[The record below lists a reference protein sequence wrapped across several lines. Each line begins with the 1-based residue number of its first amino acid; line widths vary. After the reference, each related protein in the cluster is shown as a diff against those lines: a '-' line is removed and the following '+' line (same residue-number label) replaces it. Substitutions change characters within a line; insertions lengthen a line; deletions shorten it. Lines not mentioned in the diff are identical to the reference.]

1 MELLDLDGVI
11 EKGVFEIPSYQRGYA
26 WQMRQLKDFWNDLE
40 HVSKLGNQ
48 FHYMH
53 SLTLRELENEFE
65 NSAFE
70 IIDGQQRLATS
81 LILLGLLAKTTQNK
95 DPKYSL
101 INLEPILSYKYYG
114 LSEAF
119 RAITE
124 EEKDLEAF
132 KTSFYAK
139 NLIEAYAFFK
149 EKISD
154 TPIETL
160 EKMFDAL
167 IKKMLFSVVGLNDS
181 RIDPFSSFETI
192 NNRGK
197 DLSTLELLKN
207 RLHFVA
213 HKICE
218 GKKLEKL
225 QQEIND
231 TYTLIYHD
239 LRQFEDDHLEGFLK
253 HFVAYYYG
261 EKGDFKKRLLEM
273 EFNAHKRYTDN
284 TNFNDEYE
292 KIDELLLYLSYSS
305 KVWYFLHTLDD
316 EELRIEITPK
326 MRGLLDKMRRLNA
339 LNDNAFLPLLLS
351 LLTIQR
357 AGKSANEQPY
367 TTKELEGLLEHLERF
382 GFLIYVV
389 AGKNTAKNE
398 WIELAFKAIQA
409 YRFWGDKITIENLPT
424 LEENFFNRQGNS
436 ALELLEESIH
446 SLKNTE
452 KWYKWGKALNYL
464 LYEYE
469 LHHNPETTLNFDG
482 SIESI
487 EHILPQ
493 NPDQGYSA
501 KEKNWAKN
509 PNIVHALGNLLL
521 MAKNANSSLSNKP
534 FDEKRKEYLKGSYS
548 EKEVAKNASFGVE
561 QIKERS
567 EKLLDF
573 LIARYRIAEL
583 VDESTI
589 KAFKNALL
597 KTLDD
602 ASLKNKGSIFSA
614 SNHNKEE
621 QAMLKR

>member
-1 MELLDLDGVI
+1 MELLNLDGVI

-26 WQMRQLKDFWNDLE
+26 WQDRQLKDFWNDLE
-40 HVSKLGNQ
+40 HVSKLGDK

-65 NSAFE
+65 SSAFE

-81 LILLGLLAKTTQNK
+81 LILLGLLAKITQHK

-114 LSEAF
+114 LNEAF
-119 RAITE
+119 RAIME
-124 EEKDLEAF
+124 EEKDLKAF

-139 NLIEAYAFFK
+139 NLIDAYAFFK
-149 EKISD
+149 EKIRD
-154 TPIETL
+154 TPIGTL

-167 IKKMLFSVVGLNDS
+167 IKKMLFSVVELNDN

-213 HKICE
+213 HKICDE
-218 GKKLEKL
+218 GDLENL
-225 QQEIND
+225 QNEIND
-231 TYTLIYHD
+231 TYTRIYYD
-239 LRQFEDDHLEGFLK
+239 LRHFKDDHLEGFLK

-273 EFNAHKRYTDN
+273 EFNAHQRYTDN
-284 TNFNDEYE
+284 TNFDDEYE
-292 KIDELLLYLSYSS
+292 KIDDLLFYLSYSS
-305 KVWYFLHTLDD
+305 KVWHFLHTLDEKSIVLIFD
-316 EELRIEITPK
+316 DNRKLEMEITPK
-326 MRGLLDKMRRLNA
+326 MHGLLDKMRHLNA
-339 LNDNAFLPLLLS
+339 LSDNDFLPLLLS
-351 LLTIQR
+351 LLTIQLVGR
-357 AGKSANEQPY
+357 SANEQPY
-367 TTKELEGLLEHLERF
+367 TTQELEGLLEYLERF
-382 GFLIYVV
+382 GFLIYGV
-389 AGKNTAKNE
+389 ADKNTAKKE
-398 WIELAFKAIQA
+398 WIELAFQAFRA
-409 YRFWGDKITIENLPT
+409 YRYGEENIVIEKLPT
-424 LEENFFNRQGNS
+424 LEKSFFNRQGNS

-446 SLKNTE
+446 SKKNTE
-452 KWYKWGKALNYL
+452 KWYQWGKALNYL

-469 LHHNPETTLNFDG
+469 LHHNPETTLNFDS

-493 NPDQGYSA
+493 KPDQGYSA
-501 KEKNWAKN
+501 KEKSWAKN
-509 PNIVHALGNLLL
+509 PHIVHALGNLLL
-521 MAKNANSSLSNKP
+521 IAKNANSSLSNKP
-534 FDEKRKEYLKGSYS
+534 FEEKRKQYLKGSYS
-548 EKEVAKNASFGVE
+548 EKEVAKNASFGVA

-573 LIARYRIAEL
+573 LIAHYRIAEL
-583 VDESTI
+583 VGESAI

-597 KTLDD
+597 KEI
-602 ASLKNKGSIFSA
+602 K
-614 SNHNKEE
+614 
-621 QAMLKR
+621 

>member
-1 MELLDLDGVI
+1 MELLNLDGVI

-26 WQMRQLKDFWNDLE
+26 WQERQLKDFWNDLE
-40 HVSKLGNQ
+40 HVSKLGDK

-53 SLTLRELENEFE
+53 SLTLRELENDFE

-119 RAITE
+119 RAIME
-124 EEKDLEAF
+124 EEKDLEKF
-132 KTSFYAK
+132 QTSFYAK
-139 NLIEAYAFFK
+139 NLIDAYAFFK

-154 TPIETL
+154 TPVGTL

-167 IKKMLFSVVGLNDS
+167 IKKMLFSVVELNDN

-213 HKICE
+213 HKICN

-239 LRQFEDDHLEGFLK
+239 LRHFEDDHLENFLK

-261 EKGDFKKRLLEM
+261 EKRDFKERLLNTA
-273 EFNAHKRYTDN
+273 FDAHKKYDDLY
-284 TNFNDEYE
+284 DEYE
-292 KIDELLLYLSYSS
+292 KINDLLLHLSYSS

-326 MRGLLDKMRRLNA
+326 MRGLLEKMRRLNA
-339 LNDNAFLPLLLS
+339 LSDNAFLPLLLS
-351 LLTIQR
+351 LLTIQLAVR
-357 AGKSANEQPY
+357 SGSERHY
-367 TTKELEGLLEHLERF
+367 TTKELEGLLEYLERF
-382 GFLIYVV
+382 GFLIYGV
-389 AGKNTAKNE
+389 ADGKNTAKNE
-398 WIELAFKAIQA
+398 WIRLAFKAIQA
-409 YRFWGDKITIENLPT
+409 CRFWEDKITIEDLPT
-424 LEENFFNRQGNS
+424 LEKNFFKGEHS
-436 ALELLEESIH
+436 GLELLEESIH
-446 SLKNTE
+446 SKKNTE
-452 KWYKWGKALNYL
+452 RWYRWGKALNYL

-469 LHHNPETTLNFDG
+469 LHHNPETTLNFDS

-493 NPDQGYSA
+493 KPDQGYNA
-501 KEKNWAKN
+501 KEKSWAKN
-509 PNIVHALGNLLL
+509 PHIVHALGNLLL
-521 MAKNANSSLSNKP
+521 ISKNANSSLSNKP
-534 FDEKRKEYLKGSYS
+534 FDEKRKAYLKGSYS
-548 EKEVAKNASFGVE
+548 EKEVAKNASFGVV

-573 LIARYRIAEL
+573 LIAHYRIAEL
-583 VDESTI
+583 VGESAI

-597 KTLDD
+597 KE
-602 ASLKNKGSIFSA
+602 I
-614 SNHNKEE
+614 
-621 QAMLKR
+621 R

>member
-26 WQMRQLKDFWNDLE
+26 WQERQLKDFWNDLE

-124 EEKDLEAF
+124 EEKNLEAF

-167 IKKMLFSVVGLNDS
+167 IKKMLFSVVGLNDN

-213 HKICE
+213 HKICDE
-218 GKKLEKL
+218 EDLENL

-284 TNFNDEYE
+284 TNFNEEYE
-292 KIDELLLYLSYSS
+292 KIDDLLFYLSYSS
-305 KVWYFLHTLDD
+305 KVWYFLHTLDEKSITLIVD
-316 EELRIEITPK
+316 DNKKLEIEITPK
-326 MRGLLDKMRRLNA
+326 MRNLLEKMRRLNA

-351 LLTIQR
+351 LLTIQLVGR
-357 AGKSANEQPY
+357 SGDERHY
-367 TTKELEGLLEHLERF
+367 TTKELEDLLEHLERF
-382 GFLIYVV
+382 GFLIYGV

-424 LEENFFNRQGNS
+424 LEENFFKGKYS
-436 ALELLEESIH
+436 GLELLEESIH
-446 SLKNTE
+446 SKKNTE
-452 KWYKWGKALNYL
+452 KWYQWGKALNYL

-521 MAKNANSSLSNKP
+521 IPKNANSSLSNKP
-534 FDEKRKEYLKGSYS
+534 FDEKRKQYLKGSYS

-561 QIKERS
+561 RIKERS

-573 LIARYRIAEL
+573 LIAHYRIAEL
-583 VDESTI
+583 VGESAI
-589 KAFKNALL
+589 KAFKNA
-597 KTLDD
+597 
-602 ASLKNKGSIFSA
+602 SLKDIK
-614 SNHNKEE
+614 
-621 QAMLKR
+621 

>member
-1 MELLDLDGVI
+1 MELLNLDGVI

-26 WQMRQLKDFWNDLE
+26 WQERQLKDFWNDLE
-40 HVSKLGNQ
+40 HVSKLGDK

-53 SLTLRELENEFE
+53 SLTLRKSENELE
-65 NSAFE
+65 SSVFE

-81 LILLGLLAKTTQNK
+81 LILLGLLAKITQNK

-139 NLIEAYAFFK
+139 NLIDAYAFFK

-154 TPIETL
+154 TPIEVL

-167 IKKMLFSVVGLNDS
+167 IKKMLFSVVELNDN

-197 DLSTLELLKN
+197 DLSTLELFKN

-213 HKICE
+213 HKICD

-225 QQEIND
+225 QQEINN
-231 TYTLIYHD
+231 TYTLIYYTLIYYD
-239 LRQFEDDHLEGFLK
+239 LRHFKDDHLEGFLK

-284 TNFNDEYE
+284 TNFDDEYE
-292 KIDELLLYLSYSS
+292 KIDDLLFYLSYSS
-305 KVWYFLHTLDD
+305 KVWYFLHTLDEKSITLIFD
-316 EELRIEITPK
+316 DNKKLEMEITPK
-326 MRGLLDKMRRLNA
+326 MRNLLDKMRRLNA
-339 LNDNAFLPLLLS
+339 LSDNAFLPLLLS

-367 TTKELEGLLEHLERF
+367 TTKELEGLLEYLERF
-382 GFLIYVV
+382 GFLIYGV
-389 AGKNTAKNE
+389 AGKNTPKNE
-398 WIELAFKAIQA
+398 WIELAFIAFRA
-409 YRFWGDKITIENLPT
+409 YRYGEENIAIEDLPT
-424 LEENFFNRQGNS
+424 LEKSFFNRQGNS

-446 SLKNTE
+446 SKKNAE
-452 KWYKWGKALNYL
+452 KWYQWGKALNYL

-469 LHHNPETTLNFDG
+469 LHHNPETTLNFDS

-493 NPDQGYSA
+493 KPDQGYSA
-501 KEKNWAKN
+501 KEKSWAKN

-521 MAKNANSSLSNKP
+521 IAKNANSSLSNKP
-534 FDEKRKEYLKGSYS
+534 FEEKRKQYLKGSYS
-548 EKEVAKNASFGVE
+548 EKEVAKNASFGVA

-573 LIARYRIAEL
+573 LIAHYRIAEL
-583 VDESTI
+583 VGENAI
-589 KAFKNALL
+589 KAFKNAFL
-597 KTLDD
+597 KD
-602 ASLKNKGSIFSA
+602 I
-614 SNHNKEE
+614 E
-621 QAMLKR
+621 

>member
-1 MELLDLDGVI
+1 MELLDLDGVV

-26 WQMRQLKDFWNDLE
+26 WQERQLKDFWNDLE
-40 HVSKLGNQ
+40 HVSKLGDK

-53 SLTLRELENEFE
+53 SLTLRELENELE
-65 NSAFE
+65 DSAFE

-95 DPKYSL
+95 DPKYSSM
-101 INLEPILSYKYYG
+101 NLEPILSYKYYG

-119 RAITE
+119 RAIME
-124 EEKDLEAF
+124 EEKDLKAF

-139 NLIEAYAFFK
+139 NLIDAYAFFQ

-154 TPIETL
+154 TPVGTL

-167 IKKMLFSVVGLNDS
+167 TKKMLFSVVGLNDN

-213 HKICE
+213 HKICDE
-218 GKKLEKL
+218 EDLENL
-225 QQEIND
+225 QNEIND
-231 TYTLIYHD
+231 TYTRIYHD
-239 LRQFEDDHLEGFLK
+239 LRFFKDDHLESFLK

-261 EKGDFKKRLLEM
+261 ENSKFKERLLNTA
-273 EFNAHKRYTDN
+273 FDAHKKYDDLY
-284 TNFNDEYE
+284 DEYE
-292 KIDELLLYLSYSS
+292 KINDLLLYLSYSS

-326 MRGLLDKMRRLNA
+326 MHDLLDKMRRLNA
-339 LNDNAFLPLLLS
+339 LSENAFLPLLLS
-351 LLTIQR
+351 LLTIQLVGR
-357 AGKSANEQPY
+357 SGDERHY
-367 TTKELEGLLEHLERF
+367 TTKELEDLLEYLERF
-382 GFLIYVV
+382 GFLVYGV

-398 WIELAFKAIQA
+398 WIGLAFKAIQA
-409 YRFWGDKITIENLPT
+409 CRFWEDKITIEDLPT
-424 LEENFFNRQGNS
+424 LEKSFFNRQGNS
-436 ALELLEESIH
+436 ALELLEEYIH
-446 SLKNTE
+446 SKKNAE
-452 KWYKWGKALNYL
+452 KWYQWGKALNYL

-469 LHHNPETTLNFDG
+469 LYHNPETTLNFDS

-493 NPDQGYSA
+493 KPDQGYSA
-501 KEKNWAKN
+501 KEKSWAKN

-521 MAKNANSSLSNKP
+521 IPKNANSSLSNKP
-534 FDEKRKEYLKGSYS
+534 FEEKRKEYLKGSYS
-548 EKEVAKNASFGVE
+548 EKEVAKNASFGVV

-583 VDESTI
+583 VGESAI

-597 KTLDD
+597 K
-602 ASLKNKGSIFSA
+602 NI
-614 SNHNKEE
+614 E
-621 QAMLKR
+621 

>member
-1 MELLDLDGVI
+1 MELLNLDGVI

-26 WQMRQLKDFWNDLE
+26 WQERQLKDFWNDLE
-40 HVSKLGNQ
+40 HVSKLGDK

-53 SLTLRELENEFE
+53 SLTLRETENEFE
-65 NSAFE
+65 SGTFE

-139 NLIEAYAFFK
+139 NLIDAYAFFK

-167 IKKMLFSVVGLNDS
+167 IKKMLFSVVGLNDN

-197 DLSTLELLKN
+197 DLSTLELFKN

-213 HKICE
+213 HKICDE
-218 GKKLEKL
+218 GDLENL
-225 QQEIND
+225 QNEIND
-231 TYTLIYHD
+231 TYTRIYHD
-239 LRQFEDDHLEGFLK
+239 LRFFEDAHLEGFLK

-284 TNFNDEYE
+284 TNFDDEYE
-292 KIDELLLYLSYSS
+292 RIDDLLFYLSYSS
-305 KVWYFLHTLDD
+305 KVWHFLHTLDEKSITLIVD
-316 EELRIEITPK
+316 DNKKLEMEITPK

-339 LNDNAFLPLLLS
+339 LSDNAFLPLLLS
-351 LLTIQR
+351 LLTIQLVGR
-357 AGKSANEQPY
+357 SANEQPY
-367 TTKELEGLLEHLERF
+367 TTKELEGLLEYLERF
-382 GFLIYVV
+382 GFLIYGV

-398 WIELAFKAIQA
+398 WIELAFEAFRAFRYGEENIV
-409 YRFWGDKITIENLPT
+409 IEKLPT
-424 LEENFFNRQGNS
+424 LEKSFFNRQGNS
-436 ALELLEESIH
+436 GLELLEESIH
-446 SLKNTE
+446 SKKNAE
-452 KWYKWGKALNYL
+452 KWYQWGKALNYL

-469 LHHNPETTLNFDG
+469 LHHNPETTLNFDS

-493 NPDQGYSA
+493 NPDQGYST

-521 MAKNANSSLSNKP
+521 ISKNANSSLSNKP

-548 EKEVAKNASFGVE
+548 EKEVAKNASFGIE

-573 LIARYRIAEL
+573 LIAHYRIAEL
-583 VDESTI
+583 VNESAI
-589 KAFKNALL
+589 KAFKNA
-597 KTLDD
+597 
-602 ASLKNKGSIFSA
+602 SLKDIK
-614 SNHNKEE
+614 
-621 QAMLKR
+621 

>member
-1 MELLDLDGVI
+1 MELLNLDGVI

-26 WQMRQLKDFWNDLE
+26 WQKEQLKDFWNDLE
-40 HVSKLGNQ
+40 HVSKLGDK

-53 SLTLRELENEFE
+53 SLTLRELENELE
-65 NSAFE
+65 SSAFE

-114 LSEAF
+114 LNEAF
-119 RAITE
+119 RAIME
-124 EEKDLEAF
+124 EEKDLERFQTSFYA
-132 KTSFYAK
+132 SFYAK
-139 NLIEAYAFFK
+139 NLIEAYEFFQ

-154 TPIETL
+154 TPMETL

-167 IKKMLFSVVGLNDS
+167 TKKMLFSVVELNDN

-207 RLHFVA
+207 RLHFVS
-213 HKICE
+213 HKICDE
-218 GKKLEKL
+218 EDLENL
-225 QQEIND
+225 QQEINN

-239 LRQFEDDHLEGFLK
+239 LRRFKDDHLEDFLK

-261 EKGDFKKRLLEM
+261 EKSKFKERLLNTA
-273 EFNAHKRYTDN
+273 FDAHKKYDDLY
-284 TNFNDEYE
+284 DEYK
-292 KIDELLLYLSYSS
+292 KINDLLFYLSHSS

-326 MRGLLDKMRRLNA
+326 MRDLLDKMRRLNA
-339 LNDNAFLPLLLS
+339 LSENAFLPLLLS
-351 LLTIQR
+351 LLTIQLAVR
-357 AGKSANEQPY
+357 SGSERHY
-367 TTKELEGLLEHLERF
+367 TTKELEDLLEYLERF
-382 GFLIYVV
+382 GFLIYGV
-389 AGKNTAKNE
+389 AGKNTTKNE

-409 YRFWGDKITIENLPT
+409 CRFWGDKITIENLPE
-424 LEENFFNRQGNS
+424 LEKNFFNRQGNS

-446 SLKNTE
+446 SKKNTE

-469 LHHNPETTLNFDG
+469 LYHNPETTLNFD
-482 SIESI
+482 SSLESI

-493 NPDQGYSA
+493 KPDQGYSA
-501 KEKNWAKN
+501 KEKSWAKN

-521 MAKNANSSLSNKP
+521 IAKNANSSLSNKP
-534 FDEKRKEYLKGSYS
+534 FEEKRKAYLKGSYS

-573 LIARYRIAEL
+573 LIAHYRIAEL
-583 VDESTI
+583 VGESVI

-597 KTLDD
+597 KDI
-602 ASLKNKGSIFSA
+602 K
-614 SNHNKEE
+614 
-621 QAMLKR
+621 

>member
-1 MELLDLDGVI
+1 MELLNLDGVI

-26 WQMRQLKDFWNDLE
+26 WQERQLKDFWNDLE
-40 HVSKLGNQ
+40 HVSKLGDK

-65 NSAFE
+65 SSAFE

-81 LILLGLLAKTTQNK
+81 LILLGLLAKITQNK

-114 LSEAF
+114 LNEAF
-119 RAITE
+119 RAIME

-139 NLIEAYAFFK
+139 NLIDAYTFFK

-154 TPIETL
+154 TPMEAL

-167 IKKMLFSVVGLNDS
+167 IKKMLFSVVELNDN

-239 LRQFEDDHLEGFLK
+239 LRQFKDDHLESFLK

-292 KIDELLLYLSYSS
+292 RIDDLLFYLSYSS
-305 KVWYFLHTLDD
+305 KVWNFLHTLDEKSIALIVD
-316 EELRIEITPK
+316 DNKKLEMEITPK
-326 MRGLLDKMRRLNA
+326 MHNLLEKMQHLNA
-339 LNDNAFLPLLLS
+339 LSDNAFLPLLLS

-357 AGKSANEQPY
+357 AGRSANEQPY
-367 TTKELEGLLEHLERF
+367 TTQELEGLLEHLERF
-382 GFLIYVV
+382 GFLIYGV
-389 AGKNTAKNE
+389 AGKKTAKNE
-398 WIELAFKAIQA
+398 WIELAFEAFRAFRYGEENIV
-409 YRFWGDKITIENLPT
+409 IEKLPT
-424 LEENFFNRQGNS
+424 LEKSFFNRQGNS

-452 KWYKWGKALNYL
+452 KWYQWGKALNYL

-469 LHHNPETTLNFDG
+469 LHHNPETTLNFDS

-493 NPDQGYSA
+493 KPDQGYSA
-501 KEKNWAKN
+501 EEKSWAKN
-509 PNIVHALGNLLL
+509 PHIVHALGNLLL
-521 MAKNANSSLSNKP
+521 IPKNANSSLSNKP
-534 FDEKRKEYLKGSYS
+534 FDEKRKQYLKGSYS
-548 EKEVAKNASFGVE
+548 EKEVAKNASFGVA

-583 VDESTI
+583 VGENAI

-597 KTLDD
+597 KD
-602 ASLKNKGSIFSA
+602 I
-614 SNHNKEE
+614 E
-621 QAMLKR
+621 

>member
-11 EKGVFEIPSYQRGYA
+11 EKGVFEIPSYQMGYA
-26 WQMRQLKDFWNDLE
+26 WQKRQLKDFWNDLE

-114 LSEAF
+114 LREAF

-139 NLIEAYAFFK
+139 NLIETYEFFQ

-167 IKKMLFSVVGLNDS
+167 IKKMLFSVVGLNDN

-207 RLHFVA
+207 RSHFVA
-213 HKICE
+213 HKICD

-239 LRQFEDDHLEGFLK
+239 LRHFKDDHLEGFLK

-284 TNFNDEYE
+284 TNFDEEYK
-292 KIDELLLYLSYSS
+292 KIDDLLFYLSYSS
-305 KVWYFLHTLDD
+305 KVWNFLHTLDEKSIVLIFD
-316 EELRIEITPK
+316 DNRKLEMEITPK
-326 MRGLLDKMRRLNA
+326 MRGLLEKMRRLNA

-351 LLTIQR
+351 LLTIQL

-367 TTKELEGLLEHLERF
+367 TTKELEGLLEYLERF
-382 GFLIYVV
+382 GFLIYGV

-398 WIELAFKAIQA
+398 WIELAFEAFRA
-409 YRFWGDKITIENLPT
+409 YRDGKENIVIEKLPT
-424 LEENFFNRQGNS
+424 LEKNFFKGNYS
-436 ALELLEESIH
+436 GLELLEESIH
-446 SLKNTE
+446 SKKNAE
-452 KWYKWGKALNYL
+452 KKWYGVKALNYL

-521 MAKNANSSLSNKP
+521 IAKNANSFLSNKP
-534 FDEKRKEYLKGSYS
+534 FNEKRKQYLKGSYS

-573 LIARYRIAEL
+573 LIAHYRIAEL
-583 VDESTI
+583 VGESVI

-597 KTLDD
+597 KDI
-602 ASLKNKGSIFSA
+602 K
-614 SNHNKEE
+614 
-621 QAMLKR
+621 

>member
-26 WQMRQLKDFWNDLE
+26 WQEEQLKDFWNDLE
-40 HVSKLGNQ
+40 HVSKLGDK

-53 SLTLRELENEFE
+53 SLTLRELENELE
-65 NSAFE
+65 DSVFE

-81 LILLGLLAKTTQNK
+81 LILLGLLAKITQNK

-124 EEKDLEAF
+124 EEKDLKAF

-139 NLIEAYAFFK
+139 NLIDAYAFFQ

-154 TPIETL
+154 TPIEVL

-167 IKKMLFSVVGLNDS
+167 IKKMLFSVVELNDD

-213 HKICE
+213 HKICDE
-218 GKKLEKL
+218 EDLENL
-225 QQEIND
+225 QNEIND
-231 TYTLIYHD
+231 TYTRIYHD
-239 LRQFEDDHLEGFLK
+239 LRQFEDAHLESFLK

-261 EKGDFKKRLLEM
+261 ENSKFKERLLNTA
-273 EFNAHKRYTDN
+273 FDAHKKYDDLY
-284 TNFNDEYE
+284 DEYE
-292 KIDELLLYLSYSS
+292 KINDLLLYLSYSS
-305 KVWYFLHTLDD
+305 KVWNFLHTLDEKSIVLIFD
-316 EELRIEITPK
+316 GNRKLEMEITPK
-326 MRGLLDKMRRLNA
+326 MHGLLDKMRRLNA
-339 LNDNAFLPLLLS
+339 LSDNAFLPLLLS
-351 LLTIQR
+351 LLTIQLVGR
-357 AGKSANEQPY
+357 SANEQPY
-367 TTKELEGLLEHLERF
+367 TTQELEGLLEYLERF
-382 GFLIYVV
+382 GFLVYGV
-389 AGKNTAKNE
+389 AGKNTTKNE
-398 WIELAFKAIQA
+398 WIELAFRAFRA
-409 YRFWGDKITIENLPT
+409 YRSWEDRITIEDLPP
-424 LEENFFNRQGNS
+424 LEKHFFKGEHS
-436 ALELLEESIH
+436 ALELLEENIH
-446 SLKNTE
+446 SKKNTE
-452 KWYKWGKALNYL
+452 KWYQWGKVLNYL

-469 LHHNPETTLNFDG
+469 LYHNPETTLNFDG

-493 NPDQGYSA
+493 KPDQGYSA
-501 KEKNWAKN
+501 KEKSWAKN
-509 PNIVHALGNLLL
+509 PHIVHALGNLLL
-521 MAKNANSSLSNKP
+521 IAKNANSSLSNKP
-534 FDEKRKEYLKGSYS
+534 FEEKRKQYLKGSYS
-548 EKEVAKNASFGVE
+548 EKEVAKNASFGVA

-573 LIARYRIAEL
+573 LIAHYRIAEL
-583 VDESTI
+583 VGESEI

-597 KTLDD
+597 KD
-602 ASLKNKGSIFSA
+602 I
-614 SNHNKEE
+614 E
-621 QAMLKR
+621 

>member
-1 MELLDLDGVI
+1 MELLNLDGVI

-26 WQMRQLKDFWNDLE
+26 WQKRQLKDFWNDLE
-40 HVSKLGNQ
+40 HVSKLGDK

-65 NSAFE
+65 SSAFE

-81 LILLGLLAKTTQNK
+81 LILLGLLAKITQNK

-139 NLIEAYAFFK
+139 NLIDAYAFFQ

-154 TPIETL
+154 TPMETL

-167 IKKMLFSVVGLNDS
+167 IKKMLFSVVELNDN

-197 DLSTLELLKN
+197 DLSTLELFKN

-213 HKICE
+213 HKICN
-218 GKKLEKL
+218 GQKLENL

-231 TYTLIYHD
+231 TYTIIYDD
-239 LRQFEDDHLEGFLK
+239 LRQFKDDDLERFLK
-253 HFVAYYYG
+253 HFVEYYYG

-273 EFNAHKRYTDN
+273 EFNAHKRYTYN
-284 TNFNDEYE
+284 TPFSDEYD
-292 KIDELLLYLSYSS
+292 KIDELLFYLSYSS
-305 KVWYFLHTLDD
+305 KVWNFLDTLDEKSITLIFND
-316 EELRIEITPK
+316 NKKLEIEITPK
-326 MRGLLDKMRRLNA
+326 TRTLLDKMRRLNA
-339 LNDNAFLPLLLS
+339 LSDHAFLPLLLS
-351 LLTIQR
+351 LFTIQLE
-357 AGKSANEQPY
+357 GKHANKQPY
-367 TTKELEGLLEHLERF
+367 TTKELEGLLEYLERF
-382 GFLIYVV
+382 GFLVYGV
-389 AGKNTAKNE
+389 AGKKNTAKNE
-398 WIELAFKAIQA
+398 WIESAFIAFQA
-409 YRFWGDKITIENLPT
+409 YRYGEENIAIENLPT
-424 LEENFFNRQGNS
+424 LEKYFFKREHSG
-436 ALELLEESIH
+436 LELLEESIH
-446 SLKNTE
+446 SKKNTE
-452 KWYKWGKALNYL
+452 KWYQWGKALNYL

-469 LHHNPETTLNFDG
+469 LYHNPETTLKFDG

-501 KEKNWAKN
+501 KEKSWAKN
-509 PNIVHALGNLLL
+509 PHIVHALGNLLL
-521 MAKNANSSLSNKP
+521 IPKNANSSLSNKP
-534 FDEKRKEYLKGSYS
+534 FDEKRKAYLKGSYS
-548 EKEVAKNASFGVE
+548 EKEVAKNASFGVV

-583 VDESTI
+583 VGESTI

-597 KTLDD
+597 KDI
-602 ASLKNKGSIFSA
+602 K
-614 SNHNKEE
+614 
-621 QAMLKR
+621 

>member
-1 MELLDLDGVI
+1 MELLNLDGVI
-11 EKGVFEIPSYQRGYA
+11 EKGMFEIPSYQRGYA
-26 WQMRQLKDFWNDLE
+26 WQERQLKDFWNDLE
-40 HVSKLGNQ
+40 HVSKLGDK

-53 SLTLRELENEFE
+53 SLTLRELENELE
-65 NSAFE
+65 SSAFE

-95 DPKYSL
+95 DPKYSSM
-101 INLEPILSYKYYG
+101 NLEPVLSYKYYG
-114 LSEAF
+114 LNEAF
-119 RAITE
+119 RAIIKE
-124 EEKDLEAF
+124 QKDLEAF

-139 NLIEAYAFFK
+139 NLIKAYEFFQ

-154 TPIETL
+154 TPIGTL

-167 IKKMLFSVVGLNDS
+167 IKKMLFSVVGLNDN

-207 RLHFVA
+207 RLHFVV
-213 HKICE
+213 HKICDE
-218 GKKLEKL
+218 GDLENL

-231 TYTLIYHD
+231 TYTRIYHD
-239 LRQFEDDHLEGFLK
+239 LRFFEDDHLESFLK

-261 EKGDFKKRLLEM
+261 ENSKFKERLLNTA
-273 EFNAHKRYTDN
+273 FDAHKKYDDLY
-284 TNFNDEYE
+284 DEYE
-292 KIDELLLYLSYSS
+292 KINDLLFYLSYSS

-326 MRGLLDKMRRLNA
+326 THTLLDKMRRLNA
-339 LNDNAFLPLLLS
+339 LSDNAFLPLLLS
-351 LLTIQR
+351 LFTIQLE
-357 AGKSANEQPY
+357 GKHANKQPY
-367 TTKELEGLLEHLERF
+367 TTKELEGLLEYLERF
-382 GFLIYVV
+382 GFLIYGV

-398 WIELAFKAIQA
+398 WIELAFEAFRA
-409 YRFWGDKITIENLPT
+409 YRYGEENIVIENLPT
-424 LEENFFNRQGNS
+424 LEKSFFNKQGNS
-436 ALELLEESIH
+436 ALELLEENIYSK
-446 SLKNTE
+446 KNTE
-452 KWYKWGKALNYL
+452 KWYQWGKALNYL

-469 LHHNPETTLNFDG
+469 LHHNPETTLNFDS

-493 NPDQGYSA
+493 KPDQGYSA
-501 KEKNWAKN
+501 KEKSWAKN
-509 PNIVHALGNLLL
+509 PHIVHALGNLLL
-521 MAKNANSSLSNKP
+521 IAKNANSSLSNKP

-548 EKEVAKNASFGVE
+548 EKEVAKNASFGVV

-583 VDESTI
+583 VGESAI

-597 KTLDD
+597 KDI
-602 ASLKNKGSIFSA
+602 K
-614 SNHNKEE
+614 
-621 QAMLKR
+621 

>member
-1 MELLDLDGVI
+1 
-11 EKGVFEIPSYQRGYA
+11 
-26 WQMRQLKDFWNDLE
+26 MR
-40 HVSKLGNQ
+40 
-48 FHYMH
+48 
-53 SLTLRELENEFE
+53 
-65 NSAFE
+65 
-70 IIDGQQRLATS
+70 
-81 LILLGLLAKTTQNK
+81 
-95 DPKYSL
+95 
-101 INLEPILSYKYYG
+101 
-114 LSEAF
+114 EAF

-124 EEKDLEAF
+124 EENDLEAF

-167 IKKMLFSVVGLNDS
+167 IKKMLFSVVGLNDN

-218 GKKLEKL
+218 SKKLEKL

-273 EFNAHKRYTDN
+273 EFDAHKRYTDN

-292 KIDELLLYLSYSS
+292 KIDELLFYLSYSS
-305 KVWYFLHTLDD
+305 KVWNFLHTLDN

-326 MRGLLDKMRRLNA
+326 MRGLLEKMRRLNA
-339 LNDNAFLPLLLS
+339 LSDNAFLPLLLS

-357 AGKSANEQPY
+357 AGRSGDERYY
-367 TTKELEGLLEHLERF
+367 TTKELGDLLEHLERF
-382 GFLIYVV
+382 GFLIYGV

-409 YRFWGDKITIENLPT
+409 YRYGEENTAIENLPT
-424 LEENFFNRQGNS
+424 LEKNFFNRQGNS

-446 SLKNTE
+446 SKKNTE
-452 KWYKWGKALNYL
+452 KWYQWGKALNYL

-469 LHHNPETTLNFDG
+469 LHHNPETTLNFDS

-487 EHILPQ
+487 EHVLPQ
-493 NPDQGYSA
+493 KPNQGYSA
-501 KEKNWAKN
+501 KEKNWAKD

-521 MAKNANSSLSNKP
+521 IAKNANSSLSNKP
-534 FDEKRKEYLKGSYS
+534 FDEKRKQYLKGSYS
-548 EKEVAKNASFGVE
+548 EKEVTKNASFGVE

-583 VDESTI
+583 VGESVI

-597 KTLDD
+597 KDIRLCITQ
-602 ASLKNKGSIFSA
+602 K
-614 SNHNKEE
+614 
-621 QAMLKR
+621 

>member
-1 MELLDLDGVI
+1 MELLNLDGVI

-26 WQMRQLKDFWNDLE
+26 WQIRQLKDFWNDLE

-65 NSAFE
+65 SSAFE

-119 RAITE
+119 RAIME
-124 EEKDLEAF
+124 EEKDLERF
-132 KTSFYAK
+132 QTSFYAK
-139 NLIEAYAFFK
+139 NLIKAYEFFQ

-154 TPIETL
+154 TPMETL

-167 IKKMLFSVVGLNDS
+167 TKKMLFSAVGLNDN

-197 DLSTLELLKN
+197 DLSTLELFKN

-213 HKICE
+213 HKICN
-218 GKKLEKL
+218 GQKLETL
-225 QQEIND
+225 QQEINK
-231 TYTLIYHD
+231 TYTIVYYD
-239 LRQFEDDHLEGFLK
+239 LRSFEDDDLERFLK

-273 EFNAHKRYTDN
+273 EFNAHQRYTDN
-284 TNFNDEYE
+284 TNFDDEYE
-292 KIDELLLYLSYSS
+292 KIDDLLLYLSYSS
-305 KVWYFLHTLDD
+305 KVWHFLHTLDEKSIALIVD
-316 EELRIEITPK
+316 DNRKLEMEITPK
-326 MRGLLDKMRRLNA
+326 MRNLLDKMRRLNA
-339 LNDNAFLPLLLS
+339 LSDNAFLPLLLS
-351 LLTIQR
+351 LLTIQLVGR
-357 AGKSANEQPY
+357 SANEQPY
-367 TTKELEGLLEHLERF
+367 TTKELEGLLEYLERF
-382 GFLIYVV
+382 GFLVYGV

-398 WIELAFKAIQA
+398 WIELAFEAFRAFRYGEENIV
-409 YRFWGDKITIENLPT
+409 IEDLPT
-424 LEENFFNRQGNS
+424 LEKNFFKGEHS
-436 ALELLEESIH
+436 GLELLEESIH
-446 SLKNTE
+446 SKKNTE
-452 KWYKWGKALNYL
+452 KWYQWGKALNYL

-469 LHHNPETTLNFDG
+469 LHHNPETTLNFDS

-493 NPDQGYSA
+493 KPDQGYSA
-501 KEKNWAKN
+501 KEKSWAKN
-509 PNIVHALGNLLL
+509 PHIVHALGNLLL
-521 MAKNANSSLSNKP
+521 IPKNANSSLSNKP
-534 FDEKRKEYLKGSYS
+534 FEEKRKEYLKGSYS
-548 EKEVAKNASFGVE
+548 EKEVAKNASFGVA

-573 LIARYRIAEL
+573 LIMRYNIAEL
-583 VDESTI
+583 VGESAI

-597 KTLDD
+597 KEI
-602 ASLKNKGSIFSA
+602 K
-614 SNHNKEE
+614 
-621 QAMLKR
+621 

>member
-1 MELLDLDGVI
+1 MELLSLDGVI

-26 WQMRQLKDFWNDLE
+26 WQMRQLKDFWNGLE
-40 HVSKLGNQ
+40 HVSKLGNK

-53 SLTLRELENEFE
+53 SLTLRGLENELE
-65 NSAFE
+65 DSAFE

-119 RAITE
+119 RAIIE
-124 EEKDLEAF
+124 EEKDLKAF

-139 NLIEAYAFFK
+139 NLIDACAFFK

-154 TPIETL
+154 TPMETL
-160 EKMFDAL
+160 EKMLDVL
-167 IKKMLFSVVGLNDS
+167 TKKMLFSVVELNDN

-197 DLSTLELLKN
+197 DLSTLELFKN

-213 HKICE
+213 HKICN
-218 GKKLEKL
+218 GQKLETL
-225 QQEIND
+225 QKEIND
-231 TYTLIYHD
+231 TYTIIYDD
-239 LRQFEDDHLEGFLK
+239 LRFFEDDDLERFLK
-253 HFVAYYYG
+253 HFVEYYYG
-261 EKGDFKKRLLEM
+261 ENSNKFKERLLEM
-273 EFNAHKRYTDN
+273 EFNAHKKYDDAN
-284 TNFNDEYE
+284 LDDEYD
-292 KIDELLLYLSYSS
+292 KIDELLFYLSYSS
-305 KVWYFLHTLDD
+305 KVWNFFHTLDEKAITLIFND
-316 EELRIEITPK
+316 NKKLEIEITPK
-326 MRGLLDKMRRLNA
+326 TRTLLEKMRRLNA
-339 LNDNAFLPLLLS
+339 LSDNAFLPLLLS
-351 LLTIQR
+351 LLTIQLVGR
-357 AGKSANEQPY
+357 SGDERHY
-367 TTKELEGLLEHLERF
+367 TTKELEDLLEYLERF
-382 GFLIYVV
+382 GFLIYGV

-398 WIELAFKAIQA
+398 WIELAFQA
-409 YRFWGDKITIENLPT
+409 FRACRFWGDKITIEDLPK
-424 LEENFFNRQGNS
+424 LEKHFFKGEHS
-436 ALELLEESIH
+436 GLKLLENNINFNNA
-446 SLKNTE
+446 K
-452 KWYKWGKALNYL
+452 KWYEWKKALNYL

-469 LHHNPETTLNFDG
+469 LYHNPETTLNFDG

-509 PNIVHALGNLLL
+509 PYVVHALGNLLL
-521 MAKNANSSLSNKP
+521 ISKNANSSLSNKP

-548 EKEVAKNASFGVE
+548 EKEVAKNASFGIIE
-561 QIKERS
+561 IQERS

-583 VDESTI
+583 VGENAI

-597 KTLDD
+597 KEI
-602 ASLKNKGSIFSA
+602 K
-614 SNHNKEE
+614 
-621 QAMLKR
+621 

>member
-1 MELLDLDGVI
+1 MELLNLDGVI

-26 WQMRQLKDFWNDLE
+26 WQIRQLKDFWNDLG
-40 HVSKLGNQ
+40 HVSKLGDK

-53 SLTLRELENEFE
+53 SLTLRELENDFE
-65 NSAFE
+65 SGAFE

-81 LILLGLLAKTTQNK
+81 LILLGLLAKITQNK

-124 EEKDLEAF
+124 EEKDLKAF

-139 NLIEAYAFFK
+139 NLIEAYEFFQ
-149 EKISD
+149 EKIRNLPN
-154 TPIETL
+154 TTL
-160 EKMFDAL
+160 NKLLDAL
-167 IKKMLFSVVGLNDS
+167 TKKMLFSVVELNDN

-197 DLSTLELLKN
+197 DLSTLELFKN
-207 RLHFVA
+207 RLHFVV

-239 LRQFEDDHLEGFLK
+239 LRQFEDAHLEGFLK

-292 KIDELLLYLSYSS
+292 KIDDLLFYLSYSS
-305 KVWYFLHTLDD
+305 KVWNFLHTLDEKSITLIFD
-316 EELRIEITPK
+316 DNRKLEMEITPK
-326 MRGLLDKMRRLNA
+326 MRNLLEKMRRLNA
-339 LNDNAFLPLLLS
+339 LSENAFLPLLLS

-357 AGKSANEQPY
+357 AGRSANEQPY
-367 TTKELEGLLEHLERF
+367 TTQELEGLLEYLERF
-382 GFLIYVV
+382 GFLIYGV
-389 AGKNTAKNE
+389 AGKKNTAKNE
-398 WIELAFKAIQA
+398 WIELAFEAFRA
-409 YRFWGDKITIENLPT
+409 FRYG
-424 LEENFFNRQGNS
+424 EENIAIEDLPPLEKSFFNRQGNS
-436 ALELLEESIH
+436 GLELLEEYIH
-446 SLKNTE
+446 SKKNTE
-452 KWYKWGKALNYL
+452 KWYGLGKALNYL

-469 LHHNPETTLNFDG
+469 LYHNPETTLNFDS

-493 NPDQGYSA
+493 KPDQGYSA

-509 PNIVHALGNLLL
+509 PHIVHALGNLLL
-521 MAKNANSSLSNKP
+521 IPKNANSSLSNKP
-534 FDEKRKEYLKGSYS
+534 FEEKRKEYLKGSYS
-548 EKEVAKNASFGVE
+548 EKEVAKNTSFGVV

-583 VDESTI
+583 VGESEI
-589 KAFKNALL
+589 KAFKNAFL
-597 KTLDD
+597 KD
-602 ASLKNKGSIFSA
+602 I
-614 SNHNKEE
+614 E
-621 QAMLKR
+621 

>member
-26 WQMRQLKDFWNDLE
+26 WQKEQLKDFWNDLE
-40 HVSKLGNQ
+40 HVSKLGDK

-65 NSAFE
+65 SSAFE

-124 EEKDLEAF
+124 EEKDLKAF

-167 IKKMLFSVVGLNDS
+167 IKKMLFSVVGLNDN

-239 LRQFEDDHLEGFLK
+239 LRFFKDDHKDDHLEGFLK

-273 EFNAHKRYTDN
+273 EFNAHQRYTDN
-284 TNFNDEYE
+284 TNFNEEYE
-292 KIDELLLYLSYSS
+292 KIDDLLFHLSYSS
-305 KVWYFLHTLDD
+305 KVWHFLHKLDEKSIALIVD
-316 EELRIEITPK
+316 DNKKLEMEITPK
-326 MRGLLDKMRRLNA
+326 MRNLLEKMRHLNA
-339 LNDNAFLPLLLS
+339 LSDNAFLPLLLS
-351 LLTIQR
+351 LLTIQLVGR
-357 AGKSANEQPY
+357 SANEQPY
-367 TTKELEGLLEHLERF
+367 TTQELEGLLEYLERF
-382 GFLIYVV
+382 GFLVYGV

-398 WIELAFKAIQA
+398 WIELAFKAFRA
-409 YRFWGDKITIENLPT
+409 YRYGEENTAIKDLPT
-424 LEENFFNRQGNS
+424 LEKSFFNRQGNS

-469 LHHNPETTLNFDG
+469 LHHNPKTTLNFD
-482 SIESI
+482 SSLESI

-501 KEKNWAKN
+501 EEKNWAKN

-521 MAKNANSSLSNKP
+521 IPKNANSSLSNKP

-573 LIARYRIAEL
+573 LIAHYRIAEL

-589 KAFKNALL
+589 KAFKNA
-597 KTLDD
+597 
-602 ASLKNKGSIFSA
+602 SLKDI
-614 SNHNKEE
+614 E
-621 QAMLKR
+621 

>member
-1 MELLDLDGVI
+1 MELLNLDGVI

-26 WQMRQLKDFWNDLE
+26 WQDRQLEDFWNDLE

-53 SLTLRELENEFE
+53 SLTLRESENEFE
-65 NSAFE
+65 SSAFE

-81 LILLGLLAKTTQNK
+81 LILLGLLAKITQNK

-139 NLIEAYAFFK
+139 NLIDAYAFFK

-154 TPIETL
+154 TPIEAL

-167 IKKMLFSVVGLNDS
+167 IKKMLFSVVGLNDN

-213 HKICE
+213 HKICDE
-218 GKKLEKL
+218 GDLENL
-225 QQEIND
+225 QNEIND
-231 TYTLIYHD
+231 TYTRIYHN
-239 LRQFEDDHLEGFLK
+239 LRFFKDDHLEDFLK
-253 HFVAYYYG
+253 YFVAYYYG
-261 EKGDFKKRLLEM
+261 EKRDFKKRLLEM

-292 KIDELLLYLSYSS
+292 KIDDLLFYLSYSS
-305 KVWYFLHTLDD
+305 KVWHFLHTLDEKSIALIVD
-316 EELRIEITPK
+316 DNKKLEMEITSK
-326 MRGLLDKMRRLNA
+326 MRGLLEKMRRLNA
-339 LNDNAFLPLLLS
+339 LSDNAFLPLLLS
-351 LLTIQR
+351 LLTIQLV
-357 AGKSANEQPY
+357 GKSANEQPY
-367 TTKELEGLLEHLERF
+367 TTKELESLLEYLERF
-382 GFLIYVV
+382 GFLVYGV

-398 WIELAFKAIQA
+398 WIELAFQAFRA
-409 YRFWGDKITIENLPT
+409 YRDGEENIAIEKLPT
-424 LEENFFNRQGNS
+424 LEKSFFNRQGNS

-446 SLKNTE
+446 SKKNTE
-452 KWYKWGKALNYL
+452 KWYQWGKALNYL

-469 LHHNPETTLNFDG
+469 LRHNPETTLNFDG
-482 SIESI
+482 SIEGI

-493 NPDQGYSA
+493 KPDQGYSD

-509 PNIVHALGNLLL
+509 PHIVHALGNLLL
-521 MAKNANSSLSNKP
+521 IPKNANSSLSNKP
-534 FDEKRKEYLKGSYS
+534 FEEKRKEYLKGSYS
-548 EKEVAKNASFGVE
+548 EKEVAKNASFGVA

-573 LIARYRIAEL
+573 LIVHYRIAEL
-583 VDESTI
+583 VGESAI

-597 KTLDD
+597 KDI
-602 ASLKNKGSIFSA
+602 K
-614 SNHNKEE
+614 
-621 QAMLKR
+621 

>member
-1 MELLDLDGVI
+1 MELLTLDGVV

-26 WQMRQLKDFWNDLE
+26 WQIRQLKDFWNDLE
-40 HVSKLGNQ
+40 HVSKLGDK

-65 NSAFE
+65 SSAFE

-81 LILLGLLAKTTQNK
+81 LILLGLLAKITQHK

-124 EEKDLEAF
+124 EEKDLERF
-132 KTSFYAK
+132 QTSFYAK
-139 NLIEAYAFFK
+139 NLIDAYAFFK
-149 EKISD
+149 GKISD
-154 TPIETL
+154 TPVGTL

-167 IKKMLFSVVGLNDS
+167 IKKMLFSVVELNDN

-213 HKICE
+213 HKICDE
-218 GKKLEKL
+218 EDLENL
-225 QQEIND
+225 QNEIND
-231 TYTLIYHD
+231 TYTRIYHD
-239 LRQFEDDHLEGFLK
+239 LRFFKDDHLESFLK

-261 EKGDFKKRLLEM
+261 ENSKFKERLLDTA
-273 EFNAHKRYTDN
+273 FDAHKKYHSSY
-284 TNFNDEYE
+284 DEYE
-292 KIDELLLYLSYSS
+292 KINDLLLYLSYSS

-326 MRGLLDKMRRLNA
+326 MHDLLDKMRRLNA
-339 LNDNAFLPLLLS
+339 LSDNAFLPLLLS
-351 LLTIQR
+351 LLTIQLAVR
-357 AGKSANEQPY
+357 SGSERHY
-367 TTKELEGLLEHLERF
+367 TAQELEGLLEYLERF
-382 GFLIYVV
+382 GFLVYGV

-398 WIELAFKAIQA
+398 WIGLAFKAIQA
-409 YRFWGDKITIENLPT
+409 CRFWGDKITIEDLPT
-424 LEENFFNRQGNS
+424 LEKSFFNRQGNS
-436 ALELLEESIH
+436 GLELLEENIH
-446 SLKNTE
+446 SKKNTE

-469 LHHNPETTLNFDG
+469 LYHNPETTLKFDG

-501 KEKNWAKN
+501 KEKSWAKN
-509 PNIVHALGNLLL
+509 PHIVHALGNLLL
-521 MAKNANSSLSNKP
+521 IPKNANSSLSNKP
-534 FDEKRKEYLKGSYS
+534 FEEKRKAYLKGFYS
-548 EKEVAKNASFGVE
+548 EKEVAKNASFGLIE
-561 QIKERS
+561 IQERS

-573 LIARYRIAEL
+573 LIARYRIVEL
-583 VDESTI
+583 VGENAI

-597 KTLDD
+597 NEIK
-602 ASLKNKGSIFSA
+602 
-614 SNHNKEE
+614 
-621 QAMLKR
+621 

>member
-1 MELLDLDGVI
+1 MELLNLDGVI

-26 WQMRQLKDFWNDLE
+26 WQIRQLKDFWNDLE
-40 HVSKLGNQ
+40 HVSKLGDK

-53 SLTLRELENEFE
+53 SLTLRESENELE
-65 NSAFE
+65 SSAFE

-81 LILLGLLAKTTQNK
+81 LILLGLLAKTIQNK

-124 EEKDLEAF
+124 EEKDLKAF

-139 NLIEAYAFFK
+139 NLIDAYVFFK

-154 TPIETL
+154 TPVGTL

-167 IKKMLFSVVGLNDS
+167 IKKMLFSVVELNDN

-213 HKICE
+213 HKICDE
-218 GKKLEKL
+218 EDLENL

-231 TYTLIYHD
+231 TYTRIYHD
-239 LRQFEDDHLEGFLK
+239 LRFFKDDHKDDHLEGFLK

-261 EKGDFKKRLLEM
+261 ENSKFKERLLNTA
-273 EFNAHKRYTDN
+273 FDAHKKYDDLY
-284 TNFNDEYE
+284 DEYE
-292 KIDELLLYLSYSS
+292 KINDLLLYLSYSS

-339 LNDNAFLPLLLS
+339 LSENAFLPLLLS
-351 LLTIQR
+351 LLTIQLAVR
-357 AGKSANEQPY
+357 SGSERHY
-367 TTKELEGLLEHLERF
+367 TTKELEDLLEYLERF
-382 GFLIYVV
+382 GFLIYGV
-389 AGKNTAKNE
+389 AGKKTAKNE

-409 YRFWGDKITIENLPT
+409 CRLWKDKITIEDLPT
-424 LEENFFNRQGNS
+424 LEKSFFNRQGNS
-436 ALELLEESIH
+436 GLELLEENIH
-446 SLKNTE
+446 SKKNTE
-452 KWYKWGKALNYL
+452 KWYQWGKALNYL

-469 LHHNPETTLNFDG
+469 LHHNPETTLNFD
-482 SIESI
+482 SSLESI

-493 NPDQGYSA
+493 KPDQGYSA
-501 KEKNWAKN
+501 KEKSWAKN
-509 PNIVHALGNLLL
+509 PHIVHALGNLLL
-521 MAKNANSSLSNKP
+521 IPKNANSSLSNKP
-534 FDEKRKEYLKGSYS
+534 FEEKRKQYLKGSYS
-548 EKEVAKNASFGVE
+548 EKEVARNASFGVA

-573 LIARYRIAEL
+573 LIVHYRIAEL
-583 VDESTI
+583 VGESEI

-597 KTLDD
+597 KDI
-602 ASLKNKGSIFSA
+602 K
-614 SNHNKEE
+614 
-621 QAMLKR
+621 

>member
-1 MELLDLDGVI
+1 MKLLDLDGVI

-26 WQMRQLKDFWNDLE
+26 WQIRQLKDFWNDLE

-65 NSAFE
+65 SSTFE

-124 EEKDLEAF
+124 EEKDLKAF

-139 NLIEAYAFFK
+139 NLIDAYTFFK

-154 TPIETL
+154 TPIEAL

-167 IKKMLFSVVGLNDS
+167 IKKMLFSVVGLNDN

-197 DLSTLELLKN
+197 DLSTLELFKN

-213 HKICE
+213 HKICDE
-218 GKKLEKL
+218 EDLENL

-231 TYTLIYHD
+231 TYTEIYYD
-239 LRQFEDDHLEGFLK
+239 LRHFEDDHLEGFLK

-273 EFNAHKRYTDN
+273 EFNAHQRYTDN
-284 TNFNDEYE
+284 TNFDDEYE
-292 KIDELLLYLSYSS
+292 KIDDLLFYLSYSS
-305 KVWYFLHTLDD
+305 KVWHFLHTLDEKSIALIFD
-316 EELRIEITPK
+316 DNRKLEIEITPK
-326 MRGLLDKMRRLNA
+326 TRGLLDKMRRLNA
-339 LNDNAFLPLLLS
+339 LSGNAFLPLLLS
-351 LLTIQR
+351 LLTIQLAVR
-357 AGKSANEQPY
+357 SGDERHY
-367 TTKELEGLLEHLERF
+367 TTKELEGLLEYLERF
-382 GFLIYVV
+382 GFLIYGV

-398 WIELAFKAIQA
+398 WIELAFKAFRA
-409 YRFWGDKITIENLPT
+409 YRYGEENIVIEKLPT
-424 LEENFFNRQGNS
+424 LEKSFFNRQGNS
-436 ALELLEESIH
+436 GLELLEEYIH
-446 SLKNTE
+446 SKKNTE
-452 KWYKWGKALNYL
+452 KWYRWNKALNYL

-469 LHHNPETTLNFDG
+469 LYHNPETTLNFD
-482 SIESI
+482 SSLESI

-493 NPDQGYSA
+493 KPDQGHSA
-501 KEKNWAKN
+501 KEKSWAKN
-509 PNIVHALGNLLL
+509 PHIVHALGNLLL
-521 MAKNANSSLSNKP
+521 IPKNANSSLSNKP
-534 FDEKRKEYLKGSYS
+534 FEEKRKEYLKGSYS
-548 EKEVAKNASFGVE
+548 EKEVAKNASFGIVE
-561 QIKERS
+561 IQKRS

-573 LIARYRIAEL
+573 LIVRYRIAEL
-583 VDESTI
+583 VGESAI

-597 KTLDD
+597 KDI
-602 ASLKNKGSIFSA
+602 K
-614 SNHNKEE
+614 
-621 QAMLKR
+621 

>member
-26 WQMRQLKDFWNDLE
+26 WQERQLKDFWNDLE

-53 SLTLRELENEFE
+53 SLTLRESENEFE
-65 NSAFE
+65 SSTFE

-124 EEKDLEAF
+124 EEDLEKF

-139 NLIEAYAFFK
+139 NLIDAYAFFK

-154 TPIETL
+154 TPVGTL
-160 EKMFDAL
+160 ERMFDAL
-167 IKKMLFSVVGLNDS
+167 IKKMLFSVVGLNDN

-213 HKICE
+213 HKICD

-225 QQEIND
+225 QQEINN

-239 LRQFEDDHLEGFLK
+239 LRQFEDAHLESFLK

-284 TNFNDEYE
+284 TNFNEEYE
-292 KIDELLLYLSYSS
+292 KIDDLLFYLSYSS
-305 KVWYFLHTLDD
+305 KVWNFLHTLDEKSITLIVD
-316 EELRIEITPK
+316 DNKKLEMEITPK
-326 MRGLLDKMRRLNA
+326 IRDLLDKMRRLNA
-339 LNDNAFLPLLLS
+339 LSDNAFLPLLLS

-367 TTKELEGLLEHLERF
+367 TTKELEGLLEYLERF
-382 GFLIYVV
+382 GFLIYGV

-398 WIELAFKAIQA
+398 WIESAFEAFRAFRYGEENIAIE
-409 YRFWGDKITIENLPT
+409 KLPT
-424 LEENFFNRQGNS
+424 LEKSFFNRQGNS

-446 SLKNTE
+446 SKKNAE
-452 KWYKWGKALNYL
+452 KWYQWGKALNYL

-493 NPDQGYSA
+493 NPDQGYNA

-509 PNIVHALGNLLL
+509 PHIVHALGNLLL
-521 MAKNANSSLSNKP
+521 IPKNANSSLSNKP

-573 LIARYRIAEL
+573 LIAHYRIAEL
-583 VDESTI
+583 VGESEI

-597 KTLDD
+597 KEI
-602 ASLKNKGSIFSA
+602 K
-614 SNHNKEE
+614 
-621 QAMLKR
+621 

>member
-1 MELLDLDGVI
+1 MELLNLDGVM

-26 WQMRQLKDFWNDLE
+26 WQDRQLKDFWNDLE
-40 HVSKLGNQ
+40 HVSKLGDK

-119 RAITE
+119 RAIIK

-139 NLIEAYAFFK
+139 NLIEAYTFFK

-160 EKMFDAL
+160 ERMFDAL
-167 IKKMLFSVVGLNDS
+167 IKKMLFSVVGLNDN

-253 HFVAYYYG
+253 HFIAYYYG
-261 EKGDFKKRLLEM
+261 ATSKFKERLLEI

-284 TNFNDEYE
+284 TNFNEEYE
-292 KIDELLLYLSYSS
+292 KIDDLLLHLSYSS
-305 KVWYFLHTLDD
+305 KVWNFLHTLDERSITLIVD
-316 EELRIEITPK
+316 DNKKLEIEITPK
-326 MRGLLDKMRRLNA
+326 MHDLLDKMRRLNA
-339 LNDNAFLPLLLS
+339 LSNNAFLPLLLS
-351 LLTIQR
+351 LLTIQLAVR
-357 AGKSANEQPY
+357 STNEQPY
-367 TTKELEGLLEHLERF
+367 TTQELEGLLEHLERF
-382 GFLIYVV
+382 GFLIYGV

-409 YRFWGDKITIENLPT
+409 YRFWGDKITIEDLPT
-424 LEENFFNRQGNS
+424 LEKNFFNRHKNS
-436 ALELLEESIH
+436 ALELLEESIL
-446 SLKNTE
+446 SKKNAE
-452 KWYKWGKALNYL
+452 KWYQWGKALNYL

-493 NPDQGYSA
+493 NSDQGYSA
-501 KEKNWAKN
+501 KEKSWAKN

-548 EKEVAKNASFGVE
+548 EKEVAKNASFGVV

-573 LIARYRIAEL
+573 LIAHYRVAEL
-583 VDESTI
+583 VDESAI
-589 KAFKNALL
+589 KAFKNA
-597 KTLDD
+597 
-602 ASLKNKGSIFSA
+602 SLKDIK
-614 SNHNKEE
+614 
-621 QAMLKR
+621 

>member
-26 WQMRQLKDFWNDLE
+26 WQERQLKDFWNDLE

-53 SLTLRELENEFE
+53 SLTLRELENDFE

-124 EEKDLEAF
+124 EEKDLKAF

-139 NLIEAYAFFK
+139 NLIDAYAFFQ

-154 TPIETL
+154 TPMETL

-167 IKKMLFSVVGLNDS
+167 IKKMLFSVVELNDN

-213 HKICE
+213 HKICDE
-218 GKKLEKL
+218 GDLENL
-225 QQEIND
+225 QNEIND
-231 TYTLIYHD
+231 TYTRIYYD
-239 LRQFEDDHLEGFLK
+239 LRQFEDAHLESFLK

-273 EFNAHKRYTDN
+273 EFNAHKRYTYN
-284 TNFNDEYE
+284 TPFSDEYE
-292 KIDELLLYLSYSS
+292 KIDDLLFYLSYSS

-316 EELRIEITPK
+316 EVLRIEITPK

-339 LNDNAFLPLLLS
+339 LSENAFLPLLLS
-351 LLTIQR
+351 LLTIQLAVR
-357 AGKSANEQPY
+357 SGSERHY
-367 TTKELEGLLEHLERF
+367 TTKELEGLLEYLERF
-382 GFLIYVV
+382 GFLIYGV
-389 AGKNTAKNE
+389 AGKNTAKKE
-398 WIELAFKAIQA
+398 WIGLAFKAIQA
-409 YRFWGDKITIENLPT
+409 CRFWGDKITIENLPT
-424 LEENFFNRQGNS
+424 LEKDFFKGEHS
-436 ALELLEESIH
+436 GLELLEESIH
-446 SLKNTE
+446 SKKNTE
-452 KWYKWGKALNYL
+452 KWYQWGKALNYL

-469 LHHNPETTLNFDG
+469 LYHNPETTLNFD
-482 SIESI
+482 SSLESI

-493 NPDQGYSA
+493 KPDQGYSA

-509 PNIVHALGNLLL
+509 PHIVHALGNLLL
-521 MAKNANSSLSNKP
+521 IAKNANSSLSNKP
-534 FDEKRKEYLKGSYS
+534 FEEKRKQYLKGSYS
-548 EKEVAKNASFGVE
+548 EKEVAKNASFGIVE
-561 QIKERS
+561 IQERS

-573 LIARYRIAEL
+573 LIARYNIAEL
-583 VDESTI
+583 VGEDAI

-597 KTLDD
+597 KEI
-602 ASLKNKGSIFSA
+602 K
-614 SNHNKEE
+614 
-621 QAMLKR
+621 